1 MNSPEDAA
9 ETLARGLAARLV
21 HDLAGPAAGVM
32 SGLDLLADPKAAD
45 LHDDALD
52 LTRAS
57 ARALRDWLA
66 FFRLIFA
73 DRPEDQTA
81 AALHTLALIP
91 FEGRRAKLQFPDETS
106 PVGAVAGQ
114 TLLLMLLVAVGG
126 LASGGEAVV
135 STVAAAGGTRLRVE
149 SRGPRASLADE
160 TLRGLRGEGFETGL
174 RGRWAPA
181 RYAHTLCVGR
191 GGALTL
197 TPLDDG
203 FALEAVLPET

>member
-1 MNSPEDAA
+1 MNSSVDAA

-21 HDLAGPAAGVM
+21 HDLAGPAAGVL
-32 SGLDLLADPKAAD
+32 SGLDLFADPKAAE
-45 LHDDALD
+45 LHDEALD

-73 DRPEDQTA
+73 DRPETQTP
-81 AALHTLALIP
+81 AALHTLALVP
-91 FEGRRAKLQFPDETS
+91 FEGRRATLRFTDDVS

-114 TLLLMLLVAVGG
+114 TLLLLLLVAVGG

-135 STVAAAGGTRLRVE
+135 STDVAGGTRVRVE
-149 SRGPRASLADE
+149 GRGPRAGLANE
-160 TLRGLRGEGFETGL
+160 TLRGLRGEDFETGL

-181 RYAHTLCVGR
+181 RYAHTLCATR
-191 GGALTL
+191 GGELTL
-197 TPLDDG
+197 TLLDDG
-203 FALEAVLPET
+203 FALQAIVPED